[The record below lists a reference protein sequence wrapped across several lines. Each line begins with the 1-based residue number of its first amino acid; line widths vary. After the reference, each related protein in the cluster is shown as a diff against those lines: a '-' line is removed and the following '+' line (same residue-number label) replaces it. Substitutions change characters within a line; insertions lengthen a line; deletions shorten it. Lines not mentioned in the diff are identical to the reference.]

1 MIECPSCDFEN
12 ADQAPACRKCAA
24 PLFGRDPECS
34 MPTFGGDSTGQVL
47 DRRYVITGQISPDG
61 AGVIY
66 QADDAENNTPVI
78 IRALPTIITDDPARI
93 DEIRK
98 KAKALLNLSHAN
110 IVSLLGFQLD
120 GPVKY
125 FLCQYA
131 PGTTLAQRLSSSGPL
146 TVAQAAAVFE
156 PLGEAL
162 DYAHSQN
169 HLHGDINPANIVL
182 TPDGS
187 PKLANFEI
195 TRWIKDSLSRANADQ
210 PDDASLYFAPEQFRT
225 GKSRQRSDIYSFAA
239 TMYQAICRPP
249 QIWRGWIEYQVLN
262 ETPTPLNEFTEEQNA
277 AILKAL
283 SRDSRYRYRSTYKLL
298 ADLNLN
304 SSPSS
309 TAPPPKKDVGLTE
322 QAIKQPNVHIEAEL
336 KAETQARLKA
346 EEKAAE
352 EARARDQAEKKAAQ
366 EAKARAAAEET
377 ARAEAEKYAAET
389 HARTQAEQKAAQEAQ
404 ARKQAEEKTRAETE
418 KLAEEARARD
428 QAEKKAARETKAR
441 AEAEETARAEAE
453 KHAAETHARTQAEQ
467 KAAQEAQARKQAEEK
482 TRAETEKLAAETRAK
497 EKAEKRAVEEAG
509 ARVVAEEKTRIEA
522 KKLAELESQTRLR
535 IQAQAEEREQ
545 ALEKERVEAEKMTR
559 LEAEIRKQAQAD
571 AKKAVKTQAK
581 AKAKARKHAYKQAIA
596 KAEKKARDEAAA
608 RAETEKKLA
617 EQIKAKSA
625 IEEQAKEYARE
636 LVLAQTTEQSDEIA
650 IDLDAQQFAQI
661 DITAQNQ
668 PDKPAPKSARLVRVL
683 AAAAILAIA
692 TLAAALYINHIAEPP
707 RAVEALAKAQMA
719 ASRLN
724 YRQALRTAD
733 DIIAEFP
740 KYAEKHSIPQIKDAW
755 RQALT
760 NADALEIWQR
770 IQQLIAQSEYDKAIT
785 DADRLLNDY
794 PSTLYAA
801 KAIVALP
808 AWRSTLDVN
817 NQVADLLAKAKI
829 AQDVNDLDAALAAAT
844 AALDLDP
851 DNAPAAVLKAKLH
864 AAKQTQLR
872 LRQIAAQ
879 KQQQLDTLINQALSY
894 QNAKDFERATDI
906 YTKASVLTP
915 DDQRIIDGLA
925 FCTYSVHLSNARA
938 AQSTGDFDSAMK
950 SYTNALPFAN
960 TPELENSLQSTIAAL
975 KARRKA
981 EETKHLVRQWLSTA
995 EKAEAAGDLDTAVEW
1010 YRKAADANDPTAM
1023 HKLALAYYNGNG
1035 VDQNIVDTV
1044 EWFEKAA
1051 DAGNSDS
1058 MLRLG
1063 LIYHAGDGIE
1073 KNLAK
1078 ALQWYHKAAKAE
1090 NPEAMHNLGAMYYAG
1105 EGTDKN
1111 IPIAVKWL
1119 EKAATAGNVQAMYNV
1134 AVAYYNGDG
1143 IAKDYAKAVEWF
1155 RKAADA
1161 NDVPAMYNLALAYLD
1176 IADYTNAKKWF
1187 AKAADKGNM
1196 EAMYNLGVMYY
1207 NAYGVNRDF
1216 AKAGQWYLKAA
1227 QAGET
1232 NAMVNLG
1239 LMHDEGIG
1247 TPRDPD
1253 KAVQWYRKAADAG
1266 NPRAMANLAMAYY
1279 KGDGLEKNQQKALEW
1294 LLKAADLGEPMAM
1307 FNLALMHQQ
1316 GQAVQKDL
1324 AKAADWYKK
1333 AAQAGN
1339 PQAMVNLALMCEQGE
1354 GIPKDPEQ
1362 TRLWL
1367 KKAADLGHTQAKEKL
1382 KKLDK
1387 TG

>member
-12 ADQAPACRKCAA
+12 ADQAPTCRKCAA
-24 PLFGRDPECS
+24 PLFGRDPTCS

-47 DRRYVITGQISPDG
+47 DRRYVITSQIGPDD

-66 QADDAENNTPVI
+66 QADDAEKNTPVL

-98 KAKALLNLSHAN
+98 KAKALLHLSHAN
-110 IVSLLGFQLD
+110 IVPLLAFQLD

-125 FLCQYA
+125 FVSQYLA
-131 PGTTLAQRLSSSGPL
+131 GPTLEQKLSSSGPL
-146 TVAQAAAVFE
+146 TIAQAAAVFE
-156 PLGEAL
+156 PLGESL

-195 TRWIKDSLSRANADQ
+195 PRWIKDSLSRANADQ
-210 PDDASLYFAPEQFRT
+210 ADDASLYFAPEQFRT

-239 TMYQAICRPP
+239 TMYQSICRPP

-262 ETPTPLNEFTEEQNA
+262 ETPTPLNELTEEQNA

-352 EARARDQAEKKAAQ
+352 ETQARKKAEQITRAETEKLADETRARDQAEKKAAQ

-377 ARAEAEKYAAET
+377 ARAEAEKHATET
-389 HARTQAEQKAAQEAQ
+389 HARTQAEQRAAQEAQ

-428 QAEKKAARETKAR
+428 QAEKKAAKEAKAR
-441 AEAEETARAEAE
+441 A
-453 KHAAETHARTQAEQ
+453 AAEQ
-467 KAAQEAQARKQAEEK
+467 K

-581 AKAKARKHAYKQAIA
+581 AKAKARKHAYKQTIA

-808 AWRSTLDVN
+808 AWRNILDVN
-817 NQVADLLAKAKI
+817 KQVADLLAKAKA

-906 YTKASVLTP
+906 YTKASVLMP

-1063 LIYHAGDGIE
+1063 LIYHAGDGIG

-1134 AVAYYNGDG
+1134 AVAYYNGDE
-1143 IAKDYAKAVEWF
+1143 IPKDYAKAVEWF

-1161 NDVPAMYNLALAYLD
+1161 NDVGAMYNLALAYLD

-1187 AKAADKGNM
+1187 AKAADKGNI

-1207 NAYGVNRDF
+1207 NGYGVNRDF
-1216 AKAGQWYLKAA
+1216 AKAGECYLKAA

-1247 TPRDPD
+1247 TPKDPD
-1253 KAVQWYRKAADAG
+1253 KAVQWHQKAADAG

-1279 KGDGLEKNQQKALEW
+1279 KGNGLEKNQQKALEW
-1294 LLKAADLGEPMAM
+1294 LQKAADLGEPMAM
-1307 FNLALMHQQ
+1307 FNLALMCQQ

-1339 PQAMVNLALMCEQGE
+1339 PQAMLNLALMYQKGE
-1354 GIPKDPEQ
+1354 GVEQDPEQ